1 MKAAAVA
8 AANRRFLKIFRS
20 SIGARER
27 LSISTQI
34 GSSTA
39 AAIRPTITIGSFQP
53 LSPPRETPS
62 TRPVRPRTKVMVP
75 STS

>member
-1 MKAAAVA
+1 MNEAALA

-39 AAIRPTITIGSFQP
+39 AAIRPTITIESSQP
-53 LSPPRETPS
+53 LIPPREIPS
-62 TRPVRPRTKVMVP
+62 TRPVSPTMKVTLP